1 MGTLNCFLMKIKGV
15 PTLKSVPVIYH
26 ISFYS
31 VKGMEF
37 LLLFVCQFH
46 DIAILLTSCFQKEIW

>member
-26 ISFYS
+26 LSFYS
-31 VKGMEF
+31 VNGIEL

-46 DIAILLTSCFQKEIW
+46 DTAILFTSCF